1 MNVAVASLPLGPS
14 EFRLEEWR
22 EDAACRGKD
31 VDQRWWF
38 PEGYGR
44 DQRSS
49 ARALRVCATCP
60 VRTECL
66 EYALA
71 LPEKHGVWGG
81 MTEGERRQELR
92 RRERVA
98 ASGVG

>member
-1 MNVAVASLPLGPS
+1 MIALGSLPVGPS
-14 EFRLEEWR
+14 EFRLDVWR

-31 VDQRWWF
+31 VDRSWWF

-44 DQRSS
+44 EQRSA
-49 ARALRVCATCP
+49 ARALRVCAVCP
-60 VRTECL
+60 VRAECL

-71 LPEKHGVWGG
+71 VPEKHGVWGW
-81 MTEGERRQELR
+81 MTESERRQEQR
-92 RRERVA
+92 RRDREAA